1 MGTARFKFQD
11 SKFNDM
17 TLQLFHGHLIRL
29 AAPNADTD
37 AETWAAW
44 GRDSEFLRLLDSD
57 AARPWSR
64 QQAKKELEEEPKPH
78 VFPFVIRTLA
88 DDRLVG
94 FIGLWVPN
102 WNQGDGWVGIGI
114 GDRNDWGKGY
124 GTDAM
129 RVLLRYAFTEIN
141 LRRVSL
147 GLFAYNPRAQ
157 RAYEKAGFV
166 LEGRLRQAHRRD
178 GQRMDELLMGILREE
193 WEGKDS
199 SSKIQGPN

>member
-1 MGTARFKFQD
+1 MA
-11 SKFNDM
+11 S
-17 TLQLFHGHLIRL
+17 QLLHGELIHL
-29 AAPNADTD
+29 AAPNAETDT
-37 AETWAAW
+37 EPWAAW

-57 AARPWSR
+57 PARPWTR
-64 QQAKKELEEEPKPH
+64 QQARKELEEEPKPQA
-78 VFPFVIRTLA
+78 FNFVIRTLA

-94 FIGLWVPN
+94 FIGLWIPN

-114 GDRNDWGKGY
+114 GQRSDWGKGY

-129 RVLLRYAFTEIN
+129 RVLLRYAFTELN

-178 GQRMDELLMGILREE
+178 GHWLDELRMGVLREE
-193 WEGKDS
+193 WERQDS
-199 SSKIQGPN
+199 I

>member
-1 MGTARFKFQD
+1 
-11 SKFNDM
+11 M
-17 TLQLFHGHLIRL
+17 TLNLMTSKLFHGELVRL
-29 AAPNADTD
+29 AAANADTD
-37 AETWAAW
+37 TDIWASW

-57 AARPWSR
+57 AAKPWSR
-64 QQAKKELEEEPKPH
+64 QQARKELEEEPKPH
-78 VFPFVIRTLA
+78 AFPFVMRTLA

-94 FIGLWVPN
+94 FIGLWIPN

-114 GDRNDWGKGY
+114 GQRSDWGKGY

-166 LEGRLRQAHRRD
+166 LEGRMRQAHCRD
-178 GQRMDELLMGILREE
+178 GQRLDELLMGVLREE
-193 WEGKDS
+193 WEEKNPTLQALEPGA
-199 SSKIQGPN
+199 

>member
-1 MGTARFKFQD
+1 MNPD
-11 SKFNDM
+11 
-17 TLQLFHGHLIRL
+17 LFRGSLVRL
-29 AAPNADTD
+29 AAANPDTD
-37 AETWAAW
+37 ADLWAGW

-57 AARPWSR
+57 PAKPWSR
-64 QQAKKELEEEPKPH
+64 QQTRKELEEEPKPH
-78 VFPFVIRTLA
+78 AFPFVIRTLA

-94 FIGLWVPN
+94 FIGLWIPY

-114 GDRNDWGKGY
+114 GDRKDWGKGY

-129 RVLLRYAFTEIN
+129 GVLLRYAFTEIN

-166 LEGRLRQAHRRD
+166 LEGRMRQTLFRD
-178 GQRMDELLMGILREE
+178 GQRMDDLVMGVLREE
-193 WEGKDS
+193 WEKINPNS
-199 SSKIQGPN
+199 QESNSKTGL